1 MMRRKARLLAWT
13 GMLLLLGFLSFPVN
27 ASAKAAVR
35 IGDPFPS
42 FALPDL
48 AGSAMPI
55 PGGVSGK
62 VVIVHFWT
70 DSCGN
75 CRDEMPALETLY
87 SRYNSR
93 GLVIVAINVGQ
104 TTAQVRKFVD
114 SLKITYP
121 VLMDTDGKAAGI
133 CGVFGLPRTFILDRE
148 GVIRHKII
156 GEATEETLK
165 KLLLPI
171 L

>member
-1 MMRRKARLLAWT
+1 MRRKTLTLAWT
-13 GMLLLLGFLSFPVN
+13 GMLLLGFLSFPLN

-42 FALPDL
+42 IVLPDL
-48 AGSAMPI
+48 SGSSLSI

-87 SRYNSR
+87 VHYNSR

-104 TTAQVRKFVD
+104 TTSQVKKFVD

-121 VLMDTDGKAAGI
+121 VLMDTDGKAAGL
-133 CGVFGLPRTFILDRE
+133 CGGFGLPRTFILDRE

-156 GEATEETLK
+156 GEVTEETLK
-165 KLLLPI
+165 KLLLPV

>member
-1 MMRRKARLLAWT
+1 MGSL
-13 GMLLLLGFLSFPVN
+13 FYSVN
-27 ASAKAAVR
+27 ASGKTGLR
-35 IGDPFPS
+35 TGDPFPHIVLSDLTGS
-42 FALPDL
+42 F
-48 AGSAMPI
+48 MTI
-55 PGGVSGK
+55 PGGLRGK
-62 VVIVHFWT
+62 VVVVHFWT

-75 CRDEMPALETLY
+75 CRDEMPAMESLY
-87 SRYNSR
+87 RHYHNS
-93 GLVIVAINVGQ
+93 GLMIVAINVGQ
-104 TTAQVRKFVD
+104 SNVQAKKFVD

-121 VLMDTDGKAAGI
+121 VLLDTDGRAACR

-165 KLLLPI
+165 KLIIPI

>member
-1 MMRRKARLLAWT
+1 MRGKAGKFPWA
-13 GMLLLLGFLSFPVN
+13 GILLLGILSFSMN
-27 ASAKAAVR
+27 AAGKTPVR

-42 FALPDL
+42 FSLPDL
-48 AGSAMPI
+48 SGSSLSL
-55 PGGVSGK
+55 PGGMSGK
-62 VVIVHFWT
+62 VVIIHFWT

-87 SRYNSR
+87 RHYGGR
-93 GLVIVAINVGQ
+93 GLGIVAINVGQ
-104 TTAQVRKFVD
+104 SVAQVAKFVD
-114 SLKITYP
+114 GLKITYP
-121 VLMDTDGKAAGI
+121 VLLDADGKAAAI

-148 GVIRHKII
+148 GVIRQKII